1 MVTLILFLLSFVI
14 CAAMAQFKED
24 QTVVLL
30 LSWAFCFILI
40 FVMIEY
46 ATGVML

>member
-1 MVTLILFLLSFVI
+1 MITLILFLLSIAI
-14 CAAMAQFKED
+14 CFAMYQFKED
-24 QTVVLL
+24 QTTILL

-46 ATGVML
+46 ATWTLI